1 MTLLAARRP
10 HLVLVEDSPDDRH
23 VVQRWLRRNADDCL
37 LETWPT
43 GEAFLRA
50 VGERHPQSWW
60 PSVIVLDVDLGGCD
74 GIEVLGA
81 LKRSPWA
88 LVPALVLSGSAQAD
102 DVERA
107 YRAGAAGFF
116 TKPVGREQI
125 DRLWSTIDRFTLRLS
140 VPPRPRVA

>member
-50 VGERHPQSWW
+50 DAFARSKVFGDATDS
-60 PSVIVLDVDLGGCD
+60 SYTVIPGY
-74 GIEVLGA
+74 
-81 LKRSPWA
+81 A
-88 LVPALVLSGSAQAD
+88 LVNSSIGFRAAKGWEIAVFVRNLFDRNYLQNVTVQAGNSGLI
-102 DVERA
+102 
-107 YRAGAAGFF
+107 
-116 TKPVGREQI
+116 VGTPS
-125 DRLWSTIDRFTLRLS
+125 D
-140 VPPRPRVA
+140 PRMFGITFRVQGY